1 MRKNKIFLKVI
12 DTEVRSETQ
21 DWCPIVMRLNY
32 VNRNFHPIKSYNWKL
47 KNQQNSEIFLHFRE
61 NFVNILIFLHFWVE
75 IKMDSQFLWR
85 EKKNSGK
92 IIEPYQWFLRV
103 LKWTYLWKKLR
114 IHTISAIIV
123 WGRILLKIKKAK
135 FKSSVFSILHGK
147 INLHQIRRQHFQNLS
162 PYHLIH
168 LLDCFLQKI
177 SLELDF
183 GSTFM

>member
-1 MRKNKIFLKVI
+1 MRVTWPKPYLTLIKCPLLIFPFWKFKFNKIMRNNKIFLKVI

-85 EKKNSGK
+85 EKKNRGK
-92 IIEPYQWFLRV
+92 L
-103 LKWTYLWKKLR
+103 LN
-114 IHTISAIIV
+114 HISD
-123 WGRILLKIKKAK
+123 
-135 FKSSVFSILHGK
+135 SYVF
-147 INLHQIRRQHFQNLS
+147 
-162 PYHLIH
+162 
-168 LLDCFLQKI
+168 
-177 SLELDF
+177 
-183 GSTFM
+183 